1 MAISQNIGT
10 MPTALLPAAFA
21 AAAPPGS
28 ANVPMT
34 VGALAFAVTVIASVA
49 CWTARETYRVHL
61 NDLGEPGAPPVD
73 RSEYDR
79 LRRQRIASL
88 T

>member
-10 MPTALLPAAFA
+10 MLTALLPAAFA

-34 VGALAFAVTVIASVA
+34 VGALAFAVTRSLAGLRAKLTASISTTLA
-49 CWTARETYRVHL
+49 NRVRRRST
-61 NDLGEPGAPPVD
+61 GA
-73 RSEYDR
+73 STIGCAAKAL
-79 LRRQRIASL
+79 LR
-88 T
+88 